1 MRETIKMLQQKLTPI
16 YGKGEADAMIRL
28 IFHSLKGW
36 NLTDILVNQ
45 DKPLSDFMKSEISRI
60 LARLEKNEPIQYIL
74 GEAYF
79 YGMDLKAAPGVLIPR
94 QDTEGLV
101 DIIVDANPQ
110 TDLRVLD
117 IATGSGCIAIALAR
131 NLKFPEVSAL
141 DVSDKAI
148 ALAKENAEAMDVK
161 LTLIHAD
168 IFTWQPPE
176 NAFDIIVSNPPYI
189 DESERPS
196 IAPNVK
202 DYEPAEALFVPDDNP
217 LLFYK
222 RIAAVAQTALSPG
235 GRLYFEINPRHA
247 DALKAMLAAEGFT
260 DIGLSRDIHGNYR
273 YLACVYPKQ
282 S

>member
-1 MRETIKMLQQKLTPI
+1 MRETIKMLQQRLTPI

-36 NLTDILVNQ
+36 NVTDILVNQ

-79 YGMDLKAAPGVLIPR
+79 YGMDLKASPGVLIPR

-176 NAFDIIVSNPPYI
+176 SAFDIIVSNPPYI